1 MSPAI
6 MFCAASR
13 GFHSSHS
20 VLLSANSSFCL
31 IGVGARDFLCS
42 TVALAGYLSFQE
54 NLERRTN
61 IARSRGRPQQLRVQP
76 SAAATS
82 AVLGV
87 LSPTVLT
94 DAVWLQGQAR
104 RRASSVCRTACAVQ
118 RCIPRAQRGRKRASA
133 CSVWFRCAVL
143 WSSRLPGPLHIN
155 AREGAVYW
163 CRQHGTRGAR
173 TSTFL
178 RASRG
183 LARARRLRP
192 VHNR

>member
-6 MFCAASR
+6 MFCGARTTLNASR
-13 GFHSSHS
+13 GFPLCQI
-20 VLLSANSSFCL
+20 LLSASSFCLIGVL

-42 TVALAGYLSFQE
+42 TVAFGPDIFLF
-54 NLERRTN
+54 RRTSSGEQN

-104 RRASSVCRTACAVQ
+104 RR
-118 RCIPRAQRGRKRASA
+118 
-133 CSVWFRCAVL
+133 
-143 WSSRLPGPLHIN
+143 
-155 AREGAVYW
+155 
-163 CRQHGTRGAR
+163 
-173 TSTFL
+173 
-178 RASRG
+178 
-183 LARARRLRP
+183 
-192 VHNR
+192 

>member
-6 MFCAASR
+6 MFCGARTTLNASR
-13 GFHSSHS
+13 GFPRCQI
-20 VLLSANSSFCL
+20 LLSAWSFCLIGVL

-42 TVALAGYLSFQE
+42 TVAFGPDIFLF
-54 NLERRTN
+54 RRTSSGEQN

-104 RRASSVCRTACAVQ
+104 RR
-118 RCIPRAQRGRKRASA
+118 
-133 CSVWFRCAVL
+133 
-143 WSSRLPGPLHIN
+143 
-155 AREGAVYW
+155 
-163 CRQHGTRGAR
+163 
-173 TSTFL
+173 
-178 RASRG
+178 
-183 LARARRLRP
+183 
-192 VHNR
+192 

>member
-20 VLLSANSSFCL
+20 VLLSANWSFCLIGVL

-42 TVALAGYLSFQE
+42 TVAFGPDIFLSGEPRAENKTSRALAGG
-54 NLERRTN
+54 
-61 IARSRGRPQQLRVQP
+61 RSQQLRVQP

-87 LSPTVLT
+87 LSLTVLT

-104 RRASSVCRTACAVQ
+104 RR
-118 RCIPRAQRGRKRASA
+118 
-133 CSVWFRCAVL
+133 
-143 WSSRLPGPLHIN
+143 
-155 AREGAVYW
+155 
-163 CRQHGTRGAR
+163 
-173 TSTFL
+173 
-178 RASRG
+178 
-183 LARARRLRP
+183 
-192 VHNR
+192 

>member
-20 VLLSANSSFCL
+20 VLLSANWSFCLIGVL

-104 RRASSVCRTACAVQ
+104 RR
-118 RCIPRAQRGRKRASA
+118 
-133 CSVWFRCAVL
+133 
-143 WSSRLPGPLHIN
+143 
-155 AREGAVYW
+155 
-163 CRQHGTRGAR
+163 
-173 TSTFL
+173 
-178 RASRG
+178 
-183 LARARRLRP
+183 
-192 VHNR
+192 

>member
-1 MSPAI
+1 MQAHRGRSQGAKLAIAQYCQDLQPWGRCGSVGRHWDVLPAFSDWHARTMCCRRGAGFLVARRHSMRGWTCSCPFLASCRCQTGDSTAGLMSPAI

-20 VLLSANSSFCL
+20 VLLSANWSFCLIGVL

-42 TVALAGYLSFQE
+42 TVAFGPDIFLF
-54 NLERRTN
+54 RRTSSGEQN

-94 DAVWLQGQAR
+94 DAVWL
-104 RRASSVCRTACAVQ
+104 
-118 RCIPRAQRGRKRASA
+118 
-133 CSVWFRCAVL
+133 
-143 WSSRLPGPLHIN
+143 
-155 AREGAVYW
+155 
-163 CRQHGTRGAR
+163 
-173 TSTFL
+173 
-178 RASRG
+178 
-183 LARARRLRP
+183 
-192 VHNR
+192 

>member
-6 MFCAASR
+6 MFAALQTTVNASR

-31 IGVGARDFLCS
+31 IGVLIGVGARDFLCS
-42 TVALAGYLSFQE
+42 TVAFGPDIFLF
-54 NLERRTN
+54 RRTSSGEQN

-104 RRASSVCRTACAVQ
+104 RR
-118 RCIPRAQRGRKRASA
+118 
-133 CSVWFRCAVL
+133 
-143 WSSRLPGPLHIN
+143 
-155 AREGAVYW
+155 
-163 CRQHGTRGAR
+163 
-173 TSTFL
+173 
-178 RASRG
+178 
-183 LARARRLRP
+183 
-192 VHNR
+192 

>member
-6 MFCAASR
+6 MFAALQTTVNASR
-13 GFHSSHS
+13 GFSICAKFFYP
-20 VLLSANSSFCL
+20 LWSFCLIGVL

-104 RRASSVCRTACAVQ
+104 RR
-118 RCIPRAQRGRKRASA
+118 
-133 CSVWFRCAVL
+133 
-143 WSSRLPGPLHIN
+143 
-155 AREGAVYW
+155 
-163 CRQHGTRGAR
+163 
-173 TSTFL
+173 
-178 RASRG
+178 
-183 LARARRLRP
+183 
-192 VHNR
+192 

>member
-6 MFCAASR
+6 MFCGASDDGERFAGLFRCAKFFYPRVILLR
-13 GFHSSHS
+13 GS
-20 VLLSANSSFCL
+20 LGWSFF
-31 IGVGARDFLCS
+31 IPRTKHRAR
-42 TVALAGYLSFQE
+42 
-54 NLERRTN
+54 R
-61 IARSRGRPQQLRVQP
+61 RPQQLRVQP

-133 CSVWFRCAVL
+133 CSIWFRCAVL
-143 WSSRLPGPLHIN
+143 WSSHLPGPLHIN
-155 AREGAVYW
+155 ARQGAVYW

>member
-20 VLLSANSSFCL
+20 VLLSANSSFCLIGVL

-104 RRASSVCRTACAVQ
+104 RR
-118 RCIPRAQRGRKRASA
+118 
-133 CSVWFRCAVL
+133 
-143 WSSRLPGPLHIN
+143 
-155 AREGAVYW
+155 
-163 CRQHGTRGAR
+163 
-173 TSTFL
+173 
-178 RASRG
+178 
-183 LARARRLRP
+183 
-192 VHNR
+192 